1 MIASQR
7 KRWAKSPTASSYFL
21 LSHTM
26 SRSFSL
32 LMAAAITLGS
42 PLSALAASATGDSG
56 STDSITSEDI
66 LDVVLPADSMSAPV
80 MDGKGG
86 GAMGSIYYPGPGY
99 GGVQVSADVTK
110 SVTPDFVAINAYC
123 DSGKQPSRQ
132 AARDMLNQLFTDIKN
147 MVGKDGRVRKSGSV
161 TPYPYYEPSGAA
173 SDSFTASLSVFI
185 RITNK
190 TRTQAINDFLED
202 RNCSANWDVRLIS
215 TQEHE
220 LSILDDLAKQL
231 NARKTVFEK
240 LLGKKLKNISSASLS
255 TWVDG
260 YSSYDPETNTADATS
275 TLSVTFDLGGRA
287 SITPSPATRTAP
299 RG

>member
-1 MIASQR
+1 
-7 KRWAKSPTASSYFL
+7 
-21 LSHTM
+21 M
-26 SRSFSL
+26 SRSVSL
-32 LMAAAITLGS
+32 LVAAAITLGS
-42 PLSALAASATGDSG
+42 PLSAFAATATKADVATDTITTEEILDAVIPADPASAPMM
-56 STDSITSEDI
+56 
-66 LDVVLPADSMSAPV
+66 L
-80 MDGKGG
+80 DGKGG
-86 GAMGSIYYPGPGY
+86 GAMSSIYYPGPGY

-110 SVTPDFVAINAYC
+110 SVTPDFIAINAYC

-161 TPYPYYEPSGAA
+161 TPYPYYEPTGAV
-173 SDSFTASLSVFI
+173 SDSYTANLSVFI
-185 RITNK
+185 RITNR
-190 TRTQAINDFLED
+190 TRTQAINDFLEGK
-202 RNCSANWDVRLIS
+202 NCSANWDVRLVN
-215 TQEHE
+215 TQEYE

-240 LLGKKLKNISSASLS
+240 LLGKKLSNVSSASLS

-260 YSSYDPETNTADATS
+260 YSSYDPDTNTADATT

-287 SITPSPATRTAP
+287 TITPTPTTRTP